1 MTPDGWR
8 VADSDMHIFEPPD
21 LWERYIAPEWKH
33 AAPVGLSELRRD
45 MRVKVKSHVLLRLGT
60 QRPSR
65 PGDVWKASQ
74 ESPYTKA
81 EQQGWSPAS
90 QKDAMDQEGLD
101 VAVMFPTR
109 GLFVLGLDTKVIM
122 GSDGLEPELAAAIA
136 RAYNDWLANFCREY
150 PKQMIGAGMVAPHDV
165 PSAVAE
171 ARRCATELGFRAVF
185 LSPGTVG
192 RRQWHDPH
200 YDPLWAECEKH
211 DLVVG
216 FHGGGQ
222 NHLKPDFSLEIFDR
236 LMMWHTFSQPLG
248 IMAAAVSL
256 TAGGVCE
263 RFPKLRFALLE
274 GNCAWA
280 PWLFYRLDEHYEWLG
295 ALEAPDL
302 RMKPSEYFLRNCF
315 LSVEAD
321 EALARQY
328 IEHFGDDNLVFST
341 DYPHADSK
349 FPEAVRAFRELP
361 IPDASKKK
369 ILWDNWTRLY
379 GVADAPGT

>member
-21 LWERYIAPEWKH
+21 LWQRYMPDEWKH
-33 AAPVGLSELRRD
+33 AAPIGLTELRRD
-45 MRVKVKSHVLLRLGT
+45 MRVKVKSHVVLRLGT
-60 QRPSR
+60 LRPSR
-65 PGDVWKASQ
+65 PGDVWKTSQ
-74 ESPYTKA
+74 EGPYSAA
-81 EQQGWSPAS
+81 EAQGWSPDT

-101 VAVMFPTR
+101 LAVLFPTR
-109 GLFVLGLDTKVIM
+109 GLFVLGIDSKQMM
-122 GSDGLEPELAAAIA
+122 GSDGLEPEFASAVA
-136 RAYNDWLANFCREY
+136 RAYNDWLFDFCKAH

-165 PSAVAE
+165 PGAVAE

-192 RRQWHDPH
+192 RKQWHDPH

-222 NHLKPDFSLEIFDR
+222 NHLKPDFSLEVFDR

-248 IMAAAVSL
+248 IMAAAVSI

-274 GNCAWA
+274 GNCSWA

-295 ALEAPDL
+295 AFEAPDL
-302 RMKPSEYFLRNCF
+302 KMKPSEYFLRNCF

-321 EALARQY
+321 EETASQY
-328 IEHFGDDNLVFST
+328 IERFGDDNLVFST

-349 FPEAVRAFRELP
+349 FPNAVEAFRGLP
-361 IPDASKKK
+361 LPEASKKK
-369 ILWDNWTRLY
+369 ILWDNWVKLY
-379 GVADAPGT
+379 GVNGR

>member
-8 VADSDMHIFEPPD
+8 VADSDMHIFEPAD
-21 LWERYIAPEWKH
+21 LWQRYMAPEWKH
-33 AAPVGLSELRRD
+33 AAPIGLTELRRD
-45 MRVKVKSHVLLRLGT
+45 MRVKVKSHVVLRLGT
-60 QRPSR
+60 LRPSR

-74 ESPYTKA
+74 ESPYSKA
-81 EQQGWSPAS
+81 EATGWSPDS

-101 VAVMFPTR
+101 LAVLFPTR
-109 GLFVLGLDTKVIM
+109 GLFVLGIDSKQMM
-122 GSDGLEPELAAAIA
+122 GSDGLEPEFASAVA
-136 RAYNDWLANFCREY
+136 RAYNDWLSDFCKAH

-165 PSAVAE
+165 PGAVAE
-171 ARRCATELGFRAVF
+171 ARRCAVELGFRAVF

-192 RRQWHDPH
+192 RKQWHDPH

-222 NHLKPDFSLEIFDR
+222 NHLKPDFSLEVFDR

-248 IMAAAVSL
+248 IMAAAVSI

-274 GNCAWA
+274 GNCSWA

-302 RMKPSEYFLRNCF
+302 KMKPSEYFLRNCF

-321 EALARQY
+321 EETASQY
-328 IEHFGDDNLVFST
+328 IERFGDDNLVFST

-349 FPEAVRAFRELP
+349 FPKSVESFRTLP
-361 IPDASKKK
+361 LPESSKKK
-369 ILWDNWTRLY
+369 ILWDNWVKLY
-379 GVADAPGT
+379 GVNGR